1 MPREPRE
8 VLGVSAYATWP
19 QVRSAFRA
27 LARRYHPDGTAPDP
41 ARMAELN
48 AAYELLERA
57 LLSGAAARPADR
69 SPETPQPVE
78 SPGVPVGPGPMVA
91 GGAGRPG
98 RAPTGSLLWRI
109 QAARHG
115 DSPTL
120 DFGEYA
126 GWTIAEVAE
135 HDPRYLT
142 WLSRHSSGI
151 RFRRAI
157 EAALGSSR
165 DLGRRAA
172 LLS

>member
-1 MPREPRE
+1 MAKFPNPPSVAQLRSIEP
-8 VLGVSAYATWP
+8 V
-19 QVRSAFRA
+19 
-27 LARRYHPDGTAPDP
+27 
-41 ARMAELN
+41 MMEL
-48 AAYELLERA
+48 
-57 LLSGAAARPADR
+57 
-69 SPETPQPVE
+69 
-78 SPGVPVGPGPMVA
+78 
-91 GGAGRPG
+91 
-98 RAPTGSLLWRI
+98 PTGSLLWRI

-115 DSPTL
+115 NSPTL

-135 HDPRYLT
+135 HDPRYLA

-157 EAALGSSR
+157 EEALGSSR